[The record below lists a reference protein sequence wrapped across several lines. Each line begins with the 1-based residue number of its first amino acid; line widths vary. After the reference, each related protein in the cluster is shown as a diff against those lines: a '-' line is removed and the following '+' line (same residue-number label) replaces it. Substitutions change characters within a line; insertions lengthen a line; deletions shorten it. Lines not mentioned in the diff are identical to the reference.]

1 MKSEILRL
9 LKESD
14 DYISGQQMC
23 DRFHVSRT
31 AVWKAIEQLKKE
43 GYEIEAVRNRGYR
56 LLESPDIMSEAEIRS
71 LMDTEWAGKNI
82 VYFDEIDSTNNRA
95 KELGEKDGFCGR
107 SSGGWK
113 REKRP
118 CVGIPKRNQHLYDNS
133 APTRSDTDKGTNA
146 DISYGTECGRRYPGS
161 DRHGDWNQMAERY
174 CYE

>member
-56 LLESPDIMSEAEIRS
+56 LLESPDIMSEAEIEA
-71 LMDTEWAGKNI
+71 LWIQNGQEKNI

-95 KELGEKDGFCGR
+95 KELGEKDGAHGTLFCGR

-118 CVGIPKRNQHLYDNS
+118 CVGIPKKES
-133 APTRSDTDKGTNA
+133 VF
-146 DISYGTECGRRYPGS
+146 I
-161 DRHGDWNQMAERY
+161 
-174 CYE
+174 

>member
-82 VYFDEIDSTNNRA
+82 VYFDEIDSMEHFLWQIVRWLEKGEEAVCGNPQ
-95 KELGEKDGFCGR
+95 KE
-107 SSGGWK
+107 
-113 REKRP
+113 
-118 CVGIPKRNQHLYDNS
+118 S
-133 APTRSDTDKGTNA
+133 AF
-146 DISYGTECGRRYPGS
+146 I
-161 DRHGDWNQMAERY
+161 
-174 CYE
+174 

>member
-56 LLESPDIMSEAEIRS
+56 LLRIIGQKSWVRKTVLMEHFLWQIVRWLEKGEEAVCGNPQKESVFI
-71 LMDTEWAGKNI
+71 
-82 VYFDEIDSTNNRA
+82 
-95 KELGEKDGFCGR
+95 
-107 SSGGWK
+107 
-113 REKRP
+113 
-118 CVGIPKRNQHLYDNS
+118 
-133 APTRSDTDKGTNA
+133 
-146 DISYGTECGRRYPGS
+146 
-161 DRHGDWNQMAERY
+161 
-174 CYE
+174 

>member
-56 LLESPDIMSEAEIRS
+56 LLESPDIMSNGQERISFILMRLILRIIGQKSWVRKTVLMEHFLWQIVRWLEKGEEAVC
-71 LMDTEWAGKNI
+71 GNPQ
-82 VYFDEIDSTNNRA
+82 
-95 KELGEKDGFCGR
+95 KE
-107 SSGGWK
+107 
-113 REKRP
+113 
-118 CVGIPKRNQHLYDNS
+118 S
-133 APTRSDTDKGTNA
+133 AF
-146 DISYGTECGRRYPGS
+146 I
-161 DRHGDWNQMAERY
+161 
-174 CYE
+174 

>member
-71 LMDTEWAGKNI
+71 LMDTEWAGKNTFILMRLILRIIGQKSWVRKTVFMEHFLWQI
-82 VYFDEIDSTNNRA
+82 VRWLEKGEEAVCGNPQ
-95 KELGEKDGFCGR
+95 KE
-107 SSGGWK
+107 
-113 REKRP
+113 
-118 CVGIPKRNQHLYDNS
+118 S
-133 APTRSDTDKGTNA
+133 AF
-146 DISYGTECGRRYPGS
+146 I
-161 DRHGDWNQMAERY
+161 
-174 CYE
+174 